1 MTDDGWTDDEDNE
14 PVKKANR
21 VPLSELKDV
30 IESVAPSLSL
40 TTTNGYLPWALRL
53 RLGNVLI
60 QEHIRHFAVRS

>member
-1 MTDDGWTDDEDNE
+1 MMMDVDEWTDDEDNE
-14 PVKKANR
+14 KLVKKANR

-40 TTTNGYLPWALRL
+40 TASNGYLPWATF
-53 RLGNVLI
+53 LI